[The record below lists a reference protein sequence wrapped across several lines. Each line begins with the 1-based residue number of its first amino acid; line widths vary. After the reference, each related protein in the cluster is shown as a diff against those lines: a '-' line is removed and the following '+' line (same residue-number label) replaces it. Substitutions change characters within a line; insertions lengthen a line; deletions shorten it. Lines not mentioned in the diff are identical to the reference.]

1 MGCGNSKS
9 AEARA
14 EAKRYNQRKKN
25 GFKDPG
31 LQKHINACKNQKK
44 NLHHVDDP
52 AKKRKQKVEKIK
64 LKNKKEAKTGGLGG
78 LNENELEKKRANLK
92 HH

>member
-25 GFKDPG
+25 GFKDQG
-31 LQKHINACKNQKK
+31 LQNHINACKNQKK
-44 NLHHVDDP
+44 HLHHVDDP

-64 LKNKKEAKTGGLGG
+64 LENKKEAKTGGLG
-78 LNENELEKKRANLK
+78 LNENELQKKRANLK